1 MFRFAFKPKKKAKK
15 EKIQTIV
22 EVPKHIA
29 IIMDGNGRWAKKRMQ
44 PRVMGHKA
52 GMDALQSVIKAA
64 ADMGV
69 KVLTVY
75 AFSTEN
81 WTRPEKEVS
90 FIMNL
95 PVEFYDKYVP
105 VLHANNVKIQMI
117 GDHSRLPEATKAA
130 LFKAEELT
138 KKNTGLI
145 LNFALNYG
153 GRDELTMAMKN
164 IAQEV
169 LDAKLNPGDI
179 DEKTIAKHLYTGT
192 LPVNLRDPDLVIRT
206 SGELRL
212 SNFLPWQTAYS
223 ELYFTDIAWPDFDEA
238 ALREAILD
246 FNRRHRRFG
255 GLKGEK

>member
-1 MFRFAFKPKKKAKK
+1 MFTFGFKKK
-15 EKIQTIV
+15 ETIETVV

-52 GMDALQSVIKAA
+52 GMDALQKVTKAA
-64 ADMGV
+64 SAMGV

-81 WTRPEKEVS
+81 WSRPEKEVQ

-105 VLHANNVKIQMI
+105 ELHANNVKIQMI
-117 GDHSRLPEATKAA
+117 GDHSRLPEATLEA
-130 LFKAEELT
+130 LRKAEEKT
-138 KKNTGLI
+138 ERNTGLV

-153 GRDELTMAMKN
+153 GRAELTNAIRAISQDILDTKFN
-164 IAQEV
+164 PSDVDEQLIA
-169 LDAKLNPGDI
+169 DY
-179 DEKTIAKHLYTGT
+179 LYTSF
-192 LPVNLRDPDLVIRT
+192 LPPQLRDPDLVIRT
-206 SGELRL
+206 SGEIRL

-223 ELYFTDIAWPDFDEA
+223 ELYFTDIAWPDFDEK
-238 ALREAILD
+238 ALQDAIKEY
-246 FNRRHRRFG
+246 NKRHRRFG
-255 GLKGEK
+255 GV

>member
-1 MFRFAFKPKKKAKK
+1 MFTFGFKKKEPLQPAM
-15 EKIQTIV
+15 

-52 GMDALQSVIKAA
+52 GMDALQSVTKAA
-64 ADMGV
+64 AGMGV

-81 WTRPEKEVS
+81 WSRPEQEVA

-105 VLHANNVKIQMI
+105 DLHANNVRIQMI
-117 GDHSRLPEATKAA
+117 GDHSRLPEATLKA
-130 LFKAEELT
+130 LKQAEEKT
-138 KKNTGLI
+138 QRNTGLI

-153 GRDELTMAMKN
+153 GRDEIKRAVQD
-164 IAQEV
+164 IAQQV
-169 LDAKLNPGDI
+169 LDAQLNPGDI
-179 DEKTIAKHLYTGT
+179 TEEIIAAALYTGS
-192 LPVNLRDPDLVIRT
+192 LPADVRDPDLVIRT

-223 ELYFTDIAWPDFDEA
+223 ELYFTDVAWPDFDA
-238 ALREAILD
+238 IALQEAITAY
-246 FNRRHRRFG
+246 NRRHRRFG
-255 GLKGEK
+255 GV

>member
-1 MFRFAFKPKKKAKK
+1 MAIFGFKKKGNEA
-15 EKIQTIV
+15 V
-22 EVPKHIA
+22 ELIAPKHIA
-29 IIMDGNGRWAKKRMQ
+29 IIMDGNGRWAKKRLQ

-52 GMDALQSVIKAA
+52 GMDALQKVTMEASHL
-64 ADMGV
+64 GV

-105 VLHANNVKIQMI
+105 ELHANNVKIQMI
-117 GDHSRLPEATKAA
+117 GDHSRLPQATKDA
-130 LFKAEELT
+130 LKRAEDKT
-138 KKNTGLI
+138 KDNTGLI

-153 GRDELTMAMKN
+153 GRDELTRAMKL
-164 IAQEV
+164 IAEDV
-169 LDAKLNPGDI
+169 AIGKMSVDAI
-179 DEKTIAKHLYTGT
+179 DDQVISDYLYTGS
-192 LPVNLRDPDLVIRT
+192 LPVDLRDPDLVIRT

-223 ELYFTDIAWPDFDEA
+223 ELYFTDIAWPDFDET
-238 ALREAILD
+238 ALKEAILE
-246 FNRRHRRFG
+246 FNRRNRRFG
-255 GLKGEK
+255 GV